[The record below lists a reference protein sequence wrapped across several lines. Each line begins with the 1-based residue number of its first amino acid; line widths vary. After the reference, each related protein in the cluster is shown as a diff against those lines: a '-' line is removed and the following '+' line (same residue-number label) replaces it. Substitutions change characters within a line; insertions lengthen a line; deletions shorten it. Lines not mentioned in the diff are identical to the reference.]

1 MRFARL
7 LLFLLARFW
16 RWDSG
21 LPHGGMIP
29 PWSAAESQTKEECEL
44 FSFAASRA
52 KHCRGESEPDAAVD
66 NVRKRESAA
75 VGGTS
80 DKMAQSPERRPDL
93 PPARILPPIQ
103 RQPLKG
109 QV

>member
-44 FSFAASRA
+44 FSFARA

-66 NVRKRESAA
+66 NVRKIS
-75 VGGTS
+75 GS
-80 DKMAQSPERRPDL
+80 L
-93 PPARILPPIQ
+93 PPPEEPRTRWRKVPKDGLICRLRAFYHRSRDSL
-103 RQPLKG
+103 
-109 QV
+109 